1 MIVEEI
7 VNEIDKF
14 ITKYKALKSDN
25 QSLTQFKSDVKTA
38 LNVKGIINTN
48 EDSEVVQSITNY
60 TSSTTGNSGSLDA
73 NYLKSV
79 GLLPSSFSGN
89 PTERDLIA
97 NNFLFQDSTDSRK
110 FISSEDL
117 LSISVHLDGKEVTN
131 FRNITKRSTSV
142 SNFDEDKYKM
152 PFNGYCINEIRFNKT
167 GNYSV
172 DMSIGTLSL
181 SKVINYVEEDLSSM
195 SDFLVYATNLKS
207 NRVVCYDTNKV
218 ETINK
223 LDKSKIDFDT
233 AQLFSSVEH
242 NLNAMG
248 GAKEKLGYVYNIR
261 TGKAF
266 FVDVVWLSGDYG
278 KISKEFR
285 NSLSTVIYDDRV
297 DVLTTSYSFALSV
310 SGDDKNHTTFISDID
325 YQDGDTLVFAFYK
338 ERNSEDA
345 HEFSINL
352 VEKYLKSISSAISS
366 ETYAKPDLVGVI
378 SSSYMGIMG
387 AFLGSNN
394 IDTSNLDIND
404 YIDSLYGYINT
415 YENGVIISIGSISY
429 KDNNPN
435 LYKGLLK
442 YLVKNYIKG
451 FKSIIVFDFN
461 NVMALDPIP
470 VISDVI
476 DLSEIADGAG
486 YVVIKASKE
495 IVFKEGTKEA
505 GKSDKITI
513 RSSKSVDGKAP
524 YVKVNGSEFESLSG
538 DKEYSFNGDYITYRL

>member
-14 ITKYKALKSDN
+14 ITKYKSLKSDN
-25 QSLTQFKSDVKTA
+25 QTLTQFKSDVKTA

-60 TSSTTGNSGSLDA
+60 TPSTTGSGASLDA

-89 PTERDLIA
+89 PTERDLIV
-97 NNFLFQDSTDSRK
+97 NKFLFQDSTDSRR

-117 LSISVHLDGKEVTN
+117 LSVSVHLDGKEVNNYRKVT
-131 FRNITKRSTSV
+131 RRGTSV
-142 SNFDEDKYKM
+142 DGFDVDKYNM
-152 PFNGYCINEIRFNKT
+152 PFDGYTINEFRFNKT

-195 SDFLVYATNLKS
+195 DNFLVYATNLKS
-207 NRVVCYDTNKV
+207 NRVVCYDTDKV

-233 AQLFSSVEH
+233 AQLFNSVEN

-266 FVDVVWLSGDYG
+266 FVDVVWLSSDFSR
-278 KISKEFR
+278 IREEFR
-285 NSLSTVIYDDRV
+285 HSLSTVIYDGRI
-297 DVLTTSYSFALSV
+297 DVLTSNYSFALSV

-352 VEKYLKSISSAISS
+352 VEKYLKTISSAISS
-366 ETYAKPDLVGVI
+366 EPYVQPDLEGVT
-378 SSSYMGIMG
+378 SDNYGSKLG
-387 AFLGSNN
+387 AFVSSNN
-394 IDTSNLDIND
+394 ISTDNLDIIE
-404 YIDSLYGYINT
+404 YVDSLHGYINT
-415 YENGVIISIGSISY
+415 YANGVMISIGSVSY
-429 KDNNPN
+429 KDNNPD

-451 FKSIIVFDFN
+451 FKSIIVFDFTSF
-461 NVMALDPIP
+461 MALDPIP
-470 VISDVI
+470 VISDSI
-476 DLSEIADGAG
+476 DLSEIAEGVG
-486 YVVIKASKE
+486 YLMIRASKD

-513 RSSKSVDGKAP
+513 RSSKLVDGKAP
-524 YVKVNGSEFESLSG
+524 FLKVNGSEFESISG
-538 DKEYSFNGDYITYRL
+538 VKEYSFSNDFITDSL

>member
-1 MIVEEI
+1 M
-7 VNEIDKF
+7 
-14 ITKYKALKSDN
+14 
-25 QSLTQFKSDVKTA
+25 
-38 LNVKGIINTN
+38 
-48 EDSEVVQSITNY
+48 
-60 TSSTTGNSGSLDA
+60 
-73 NYLKSV
+73 
-79 GLLPSSFSGN
+79 
-89 PTERDLIA
+89 IA
-97 NNFLFQDSTDSRK
+97 NNFLFQVSTDSRK

-131 FRNITKRSTSV
+131 FRNITKRITSV
-142 SNFDEDKYKM
+142 SDFDENKYKM
-152 PFNGYCINEIRFNKT
+152 PFNGYYINELRFNKS

-233 AQLFSSVEH
+233 ANLFNSVEY
-242 NLNAMG
+242 NLNSVV

-266 FVDVVWLSGDYG
+266 FVDVVWLSGDYD
-278 KISKEFR
+278 KIPKEFR

-297 DVLTTSYSFALSV
+297 DVLTKSYSFALSV
-310 SGDDKNHTTFISDID
+310 SGDDKNYTTFISDID

-366 ETYAKPDLVGVI
+366 ETYVQPDLVGVT

-387 AFLGSNN
+387 AFLGSND
-394 IDTSNLDIND
+394 IDSSNFID
-404 YIDSLYGYINT
+404 YVDSLYGYINT
-415 YENGVIISIGSISY
+415 YENGVIISVGSISY

-451 FKSIIVFDFN
+451 FNSIIVFDFN
-461 NVMALDPIP
+461 NVSVLDPIP

-486 YVVIKASKE
+486 YVVIKASKG

-538 DKEYSFNGDYITYRL
+538 DKEYLFNGDYITGKL

>member
-1 MIVEEI
+1 MIIEEI

-131 FRNITKRSTSV
+131 FRNITKRGTSV
-142 SNFDEDKYKM
+142 SDFDENKYKM
-152 PFNGYCINEIRFNKT
+152 PFNGYYINELRFDKP

-195 SDFLVYATNLKS
+195 SGFLVYATNLKS

-223 LDKSKIDFDT
+223 LDISKIDFDT
-233 AQLFSSVEH
+233 AQLFYSVEH
-242 NLNAMG
+242 NLNSMS

-266 FVDVVWLSGDYG
+266 FVDVVWLSGDHD
-278 KISKEFR
+278 KIPREFR

-297 DVLTTSYSFALSV
+297 NVLTTSYSFALSV

-345 HEFSINL
+345 HEFSVNL
-352 VEKYLKSISSAISS
+352 VEKYLKTISSAISS
-366 ETYAKPDLVGVI
+366 EKFVQDDATYNMGRLVSTNDLSLAGHEDNFTELAGKVEIYEKGVKF
-378 SSSYMGIMG
+378 MPT
-387 AFLGSNN
+387 AL
-394 IDTSNLDIND
+394 
-404 YIDSLYGYINT
+404 SLKNT
-415 YENGVIISIGSISY
+415 EGQGPI
-429 KDNNPN
+429 
-435 LYKGLLK
+435 
-442 YLVKNYIKG
+442 
-451 FKSIIVFDFN
+451 
-461 NVMALDPIP
+461 MALGMLTEEFMPTVGIDYY
-470 VISDVI
+470 VI
-476 DLSEIADGAG
+476 DLSKLPSNNIALSRETPVAIAKDFAN
-486 YVVIKASKE
+486 VI
-495 IVFKEGTKEA
+495 I
-505 GKSDKITI
+505 
-513 RSSKSVDGKAP
+513 
-524 YVKVNGSEFESLSG
+524 KVNKDNVIGNSETIKISGHTGQSIKINGSDFVKTDNGKNYL
-538 DKEYSFNGDYITYRL
+538 YSFKKDGIQELKPFVW